1 MYVQFAALLDCS
13 KLPAAA
19 LPPVEVATCCQLL
32 PAPAGVGELLAAAS
46 EAVWRPLLTS
56 TQFSSSAPLTSI
68 GAASPDVDVVVAATE
83 KLLHIQWCC
92 EISDYFVPNIV
103 SDRYFF
109 LFQEKHGSSDGIV
122 M

>member
-32 PAPAGVGELLAAAS
+32 PAPAGVGELLVAAS

-56 TQFSSSAPLTSI
+56 TQFSSSAPLTST
-68 GAASPDVDVVVAATE
+68 GAAAAASPDVVVAATE
-83 KLLHIQWCC
+83 
-92 EISDYFVPNIV
+92 
-103 SDRYFF
+103 
-109 LFQEKHGSSDGIV
+109 
-122 M
+122 

>member
-32 PAPAGVGELLAAAS
+32 PAPAAGVGELLAAAS

-68 GAASPDVDVVVAATE
+68 GAASPDVVVVVAATE
-83 KLLHIQWCC
+83 KLIFNGAVKLATTLYRI
-92 EISDYFVPNIV
+92 
-103 SDRYFF
+103 
-109 LFQEKHGSSDGIV
+109 LF
-122 M
+122 

>member
-68 GAASPDVDVVVAATE
+68 GAASPDVVVVVAATE
-83 KLLHIQWCC
+83 KLLFNGAVKLATTLYRI
-92 EISDYFVPNIV
+92 
-103 SDRYFF
+103 
-109 LFQEKHGSSDGIV
+109 LF
-122 M
+122 